1 MKLFY
6 EKTCSNLCTIGG
18 VFDCVHFEHCDDDCG
33 SREIAIAAAFN
44 FELITQSHHGY
55 RELLLEQCT
64 HIQNETRIIVACGRQ
79 TNERII
85 VTYR

>member
-1 MKLFY
+1 MLDIQSINCEIILWKDLLQ
-6 EKTCSNLCTIGG
+6 NLCTIGG

-64 HIQNETRIIVACGRQ
+64 HTHTKRN
-79 TNERII
+79 
-85 VTYR
+85 